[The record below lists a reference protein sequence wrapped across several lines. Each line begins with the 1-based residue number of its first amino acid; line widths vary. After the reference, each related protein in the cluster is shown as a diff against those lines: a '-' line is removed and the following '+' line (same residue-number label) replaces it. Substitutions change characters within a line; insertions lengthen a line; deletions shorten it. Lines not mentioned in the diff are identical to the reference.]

1 MSEYFERG
9 SPLSFIHTTP
19 LPLWRLLAK
28 ASVLIVLM
36 VSLLYAQPV
45 SAAIRTC
52 RTDPIFLLSN
62 GGFIQTDVVIETDAA
77 NVLEV
82 RYQLHVPRGVK
93 VLLFPVHTPSSLWH
107 KEVVEVF
114 DDMPPYQYATVTTI
128 RTTMPNIRWEAN
140 TRTLLG
146 SGSAIGYSGQSLT
159 INIRPLTLP
168 LGSLLNLL

>member
-1 MSEYFERG
+1 MS
-9 SPLSFIHTTP
+9 SIHTP
-19 LPLWRLLAK
+19 PMPSWR
-28 ASVLIVLM
+28 ASTRLGMLIVLM
-36 VSLLYAQPV
+36 VSLLYTQPV

-52 RTDPIFLLSN
+52 RTDPIFVLSN

-82 RYQLHVPRGVK
+82 RYQLHVPRGVE

-146 SGSAIGYSGQSLT
+146 SGSATGYSGQSLT
-159 INIRPLTLP
+159 IYIRPLTLP
-168 LGSLLNLL
+168 LGSLLKQPIINYQH